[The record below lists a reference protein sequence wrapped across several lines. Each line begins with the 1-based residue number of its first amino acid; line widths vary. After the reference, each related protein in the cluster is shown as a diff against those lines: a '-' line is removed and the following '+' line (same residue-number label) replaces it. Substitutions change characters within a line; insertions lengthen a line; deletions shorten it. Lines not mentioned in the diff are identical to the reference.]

1 MDITRNSDRRNRI
14 IGLSYV
20 FNSEATVN
28 DYPGK
33 GIQVLVIEWIPIKF
47 TTASFVES
55 DDTNGEFVVQELTII
70 MSGTS
75 EDIEKQIRNLTGKE
89 VLVKLDYS
97 SGLKKVVGTEHNP
110 VLFAASSTGSP
121 VQQTL
126 TTKRN
131 SAEKS
136 KLLLS

>member
-1 MDITRNSDRRNRI
+1 MDITQNLDRRNRI

-20 FNSEATVN
+20 PSSEATVN

-47 TTASFVES
+47 TTVSFVES

-70 MSGTS
+70 MSGNND
-75 EDIEKQIRNLTGKE
+75 EIEKQIRNLTGME
-89 VLVKLDYS
+89 VLVKLEYM
-97 SGLKKVVGTEHNP
+97 SGLQKIVGTEHNP
-110 VLFAASSTGSP
+110 VLFSASSSGSP

-126 TTKRN
+126 STKRN